1 MLKTKLTIETV
12 GKPEISALS
21 ESEKKTFFE
30 TLLSD
35 ITALY
40 EKSLKQ

>member
-1 MLKTKLTIETV
+1 MLKTNLIVEAI

-21 ESEKKTFFE
+21 ESEKKSFFE